1 MIDSIAKLKDYIRE
15 EAKYYPSQQRI
26 INRITS
32 LFLTTPISNQYYVWK
47 YIKTM
52 RYYEFC
58 KNSSFFVVRGGLKLY
73 YAYRLNRYSYKTGFQ
88 IAPGSIGKGLKIW
101 HWGPIIVH
109 SDARIGKN
117 CTLQPNIVIG
127 KRKVNGRLPIIG
139 DNVYI
144 CSGAKVLGDIRIG
157 NDVTIAPNTVVF
169 KDVPSNCVVAGNPAV
184 IIKKDGR
191 KVNIPL

>member
-1 MIDSIAKLKDYIRE
+1 MIDSKAKLKDYIKD
-15 EAKYYPSQQRI
+15 EAKYYPSQQSIIKRI
-26 INRITS
+26 AS
-32 LFLTTPISNQYYVWK
+32 LFLTSPISNQYYIWK

-58 KNSSFFVVRGGLKLY
+58 MNSLCFMVRKIWKLY
-73 YAYRLNRYSYKTGFQ
+73 FAYQLNRYSYKTGFQ
-88 IAPGSIGKGLKIW
+88 IAPGTIGKGLKIW

-109 SDARIGKN
+109 SDARIGEN

-144 CSGAKVLGDIRIG
+144 CSGAKVLGDIHIG
-157 NDVTIAPNTVVF
+157 NNVTIAPNTVVF
-169 KDVPSNCVVAGNPAV
+169 KDVPSNCVVAGNPAI
-184 IIKKDGR
+184 IIKKDGC